1 MSTIER
7 LRPSEPRGGT
17 GGPSSPQLALRVA
30 ILGSIALVM
39 FGIIFFRL
47 WYLQVLSGEQYVQ
60 QAQANDQRELPIP
73 APRGEILD
81 SEGQPLV
88 TSQVSNAVQILP
100 SALPESV
107 KTQAVEY
114 QAQLAKADTEFAA
127 AGERLKAYED
137 DLNDY
142 ESEGGHTHR
151 HASAAQL
158 AELHTLARADHLRT
172 VSIPRLPASA
182 VKLRELFDRLG
193 PVIGLSS
200 RLIDERVIAGIT
212 QVPYAPV
219 TIKTDAGRAALTVL
233 GERQNDFPGVKQEE
247 VAISDYPFGELAS
260 QTLGHVGHVNEEELK
275 LPAFKGVPRDTV
287 VGQSGLEYY
296 YDRYLRGTPG
306 VQRVQVNAEGQPEAT
321 KLRETAPKAGH
332 DLKLSI
338 NLGLEKVGERALR
351 YGVSLAQ
358 SKGNP
363 GSGAAFVAINPL
375 NGEIYGMGSYPGY
388 DPNRFAK
395 PMTPAEFERL
405 NGSGESEGPDPP
417 APLLNRAVEGSYP
430 TGSTFKPITA
440 MGALETGVINT
451 EEALG
456 GGSCITAGAE
466 QFCNS
471 GKTDYGALP
480 LVEALKVSSD
490 TYFFTVGE
498 YANSHGDVIQNMAK
512 ELGIGKETHIDLPN
526 EIEGTVPDAKWRAHQ
541 NKLQENCEHAH
552 PKTAE
557 SVCHI
562 VAELGPWTVGDNM
575 HLAVGQGELLTS
587 PLQMAVAYSTLAS
600 AYTNGGEGTVVRPH
614 LGMQID
620 NSNGGLVQELPA
632 PPIGHVHLNYSDL
645 SQVMEGIHDATFESG
660 GTSADVWSGW
670 NQAEHPVYGK
680 TGTAERTGQVE
691 QAWYMCFLPD
701 PKHPI
706 VIAVTVEQGGFGDEA
721 AAPAARLIASQW
733 FHKPLTLTTGTNP
746 DQ

>member
-7 LRPSEPRGGT
+7 LRPSEPRGGV

-60 QAQANDQRELPIP
+60 QAQVNDQRELPIP
-73 APRGEILD
+73 APRGEILA

-88 TSQVSNAVQILP
+88 TSEVSNAVQILP
-100 SALPESV
+100 SALPVAV
-107 KTQAVEY
+107 KEQAHEY
-114 QAQLAKADTEFAA
+114 QVHLGEADAEFAA
-127 AGERLKAYED
+127 AGERLKAYEN
-137 DLNDY
+137 DLNAYD
-142 ESEGGHTHR
+142 SDGGHGHR
-151 HASAAQL
+151 RADAAQL
-158 AELHTLARADHLRT
+158 VELHALARADRLRT
-172 VSIPRLPASA
+172 VAIPALPASA
-182 VKLRELFDRLG
+182 VKLRELFKRLA
-193 PVIGLSS
+193 PVIGLSPRS
-200 RLIDERVIAGIT
+200 IDERVITGIT

-247 VAISDYPFGELAS
+247 VAISAYPFGELAS
-260 QTLGHVGHVNEEELK
+260 QTLGHVGRVNEEELK
-275 LPAFKGVPRDTV
+275 LPAFRGVPRDTV

-306 VQRVQVNAEGQPEAT
+306 VRRVQVNAEGQPEAT
-321 KLRETAPKAGH
+321 RLEETAPKAGH

-338 NLGLEKVGERALR
+338 NLGLERVGERALR

-358 SKGNP
+358 AKGNP

-375 NGEIYGMGSYPGY
+375 NGEIYGMASYPGY

-395 PMTPAEFERL
+395 PMTQAEFDRL

-417 APLLNRAVEGSYP
+417 APLLNRAVEGQYP

-440 MGALETGVINT
+440 MGALEAGVINP
-451 EEALG
+451 EEDLG
-456 GGSCITAGAE
+456 GGQCITAGAE

-471 GKTDYGALP
+471 GHTDYGSLP
-480 LVEALKVSSD
+480 LVDALKVSSD

-498 YANSHGDVIQNMAK
+498 YANEHGDVIQNMAR
-512 ELGIGKETHIDLPN
+512 ELGIGKETHIDLPK
-526 EIEGTVPDAKWRAHQ
+526 EIEGTVPDAKWRLQQ
-541 NKLQENCEHAH
+541 NKLQENCEHSH
-552 PKTAE
+552 PKNGE
-557 SVCHI
+557 SICHI

-600 AYTNGGEGTVVRPH
+600 AYVNGGEGTVVRPH

-632 PPIGHVHLNYSDL
+632 PPIGHVHLNSSDL
-645 SQVMEGIHDATFESG
+645 SDVMEGIHDATFEPG
-660 GTSADVWSGW
+660 GTSADVWAGW

>member
-1 MSTIER
+1 VSTIER
-7 LRPSEPRGGT
+7 LRPSEPRGG
-17 GGPSSPQLALRVA
+17 PVSPQLALRVA

-73 APRGEILD
+73 APRGEILA

-88 TSQVSNAVQILP
+88 TSEVSNAVQILP

-107 KTQAVEY
+107 KEQAVEY
-114 QAQLAKADTEFAA
+114 RLQLAKADKQFLA
-127 AGERLKAYED
+127 AGERLKVYED
-137 DLNDY
+137 GLNDY
-142 ESEGGHTHR
+142 ESRGGHSHR
-151 HASAAQL
+151 RASAAQL
-158 AELHTLARADHLRT
+158 AELHALSRADRLRT
-172 VSIPRLPASA
+172 VPIPGLPRSA
-182 VKLRELFDRLG
+182 VRLRELFKRLA
-193 PVIGLSS
+193 PVIGLSP

-260 QTLGHVGHVNEEELK
+260 QTLGHVGQVNAEELK
-275 LPAFKGVPRDTV
+275 LPAFKGVPQGTV

-306 VQRVQVNAEGQPEAT
+306 VRFVQVNAEGQPEAA
-321 KLRETAPKAGH
+321 KLAETPPKPGH

-338 NLGLEKVGERALR
+338 NLGIERVGERALR
-351 YGVSLAQ
+351 YGVSLARA
-358 SKGNP
+358 KGNP
-363 GSGAAFVAINPL
+363 GSGAAFVAINPI
-375 NGEIYGMGSYPGY
+375 NGEIYGMASYPGY

-395 PMTPAEFERL
+395 PMTQAEYDQL

-417 APLLNRAVEGSYP
+417 APLLNRATEGSYP

-440 MGALETGVINT
+440 MGALEAGVINP

-471 GKTDYGALP
+471 GKNDYGALP

-498 YANSHGDVIQNMAK
+498 YANNYGDVIQNMAK
-512 ELGIGKETHIDLPN
+512 KLGIGKETHVDLPK
-526 EIEGTVPDAKWRAHQ
+526 EIEGTVPDARWRARQ
-541 NKLQENCEHAH
+541 NKLQEGCEHSH
-552 PKTAE
+552 PRSAA

-600 AYTNGGEGTVVRPH
+600 AYVNGGEGTVVRPH
-614 LGMQID
+614 LGVQID
-620 NSNGGLVQELPA
+620 NSSGALVQDLPA
-632 PPIGHVHLNYSDL
+632 PPIGHVHLNDSDL
-645 SQVMEGIHDATFESG
+645 SDVMEGIHDATFEQG
-660 GTSADVWSGW
+660 GTSADVWTGW

-680 TGTAERTGQVE
+680 TGTAERAGQVE

-733 FHKPLTLTTGTNP
+733 FHKPLTLVSGTNP
-746 DQ
+746 DK

>member
-1 MSTIER
+1 MSSVER
-7 LRPSEPRGGT
+7 LRPSEPRGG
-17 GGPSSPQLALRVA
+17 PVSPQLALRIA
-30 ILGSIALVM
+30 IIGSVALVM

-47 WYLQVLSGEQYVQ
+47 WYLQVLTGEQYVQ
-60 QAQANDQRELPIP
+60 QAQANDQRELPTA

-100 SALPESV
+100 SALPASV
-107 KTQAVEY
+107 KEQARVY
-114 QAQLAKADTEFAA
+114 QEHLAEAAREFVG
-127 AGERLKAYED
+127 AGERLKAYEN
-137 DLNDY
+137 DLNAY
-142 ESEGGHTHR
+142 ESRGRRGHR

-158 AELHTLARADHLRT
+158 AELHALARADRLRA
-172 VSIPRLPASA
+172 VAIPPLPSSA
-182 VKLRELFDRLG
+182 VEIRGLFQRLA
-193 PVIGLSS
+193 PVIGLSP
-200 RLIDERVIAGIT
+200 RLIYERVIAGIT
-212 QVPYAPV
+212 QLPYAPV
-219 TIKTDAGRAALTVL
+219 TIKTDAGPAALTVL
-233 GERQNDFPGVKQEE
+233 GERHNDFPGVKQQE
-247 VAISDYPFGELAS
+247 VAISDYRFGELAS
-260 QTLGHVGHVNEEELK
+260 QTLGHVGQVNKEELE
-275 LPAFKGVPRDTV
+275 LPAFKGVPQGTV

-306 VQRVQVNAEGQPEAT
+306 VKRVQVNSEGQPEPT
-321 KLRETAPKAGH
+321 RLSETPPKAGH

-338 NLGLEKVGERALR
+338 NLGLERVGERALR

-395 PMTPAEFERL
+395 PMTQAEFDRL

-417 APLLNRAVEGSYP
+417 APLLNRAVEGQYP

-440 MGALETGVINT
+440 MGALEAGVIDS

-480 LVEALKVSSD
+480 LVDALKVSSD

-498 YANSHGDVIQNMAK
+498 YANEHGDVIQNMAK
-512 ELGIGKETHIDLPN
+512 ELGIGKETHVDLPN
-526 EIEGTVPDAKWRAHQ
+526 EIEGTVPDAKWREGQ
-541 NKLQENCEHAH
+541 NKLQEGCEHSH
-552 PKTAE
+552 PKNAA

-600 AYTNGGEGTVVRPH
+600 AYTNGGVGTVVRPH
-614 LGMQID
+614 LGVQID
-620 NSNGGLVQELPA
+620 NSSGGLVQELPA
-632 PPIGHVHLNYSDL
+632 PPIGHVHLNDTDL
-645 SQVMEGIHDATFESG
+645 NDVMEGIHDATFEPG

-691 QAWYMCFLPD
+691 QAWYMCYLPD

-733 FHKPLTLTTGTNP
+733 FHKPLMLTTGTNP